1 MSQCKKRLKSDC
13 CCICLQFEA
22 SESLK
27 VPRSTKQDTWI
38 SCDCCKQWL
47 HASCG
52 GFTASQYNKIC
63 REGLWIKCVVCCL
76 QQILT
81 TGTDEGTSVTESI
94 IQAAKNRLS
103 KAPACK
109 GKKRKQSKVLSSE
122 SKVEEGNSLSYSC
135 SSQGVDL
142 IAVTDTAEDNSINKV
157 KQFSYSTPL
166 SSTSRNTDTVDQS
179 LYSSKVPQRT
189 HAHATGNDVHSDA
202 LCGTQ
207 KSVSINNEYDINK
220 ILIVD
225 NIDGALD
232 FSSSRRILQEI
243 HLYFPTVKIDFAY
256 SLAKGG
262 VAIHTTCEEDRDLLL
277 SGLPAESFGRG
288 VKHLPKGS
296 RDHTVFVKGVD
307 TTVDVS
313 PNRTVASRRHQYH

>member
-81 TGTDEGTSVTESI
+81 TGTDEGTSVAESI

-142 IAVTDTAEDNSINKV
+142 TAVTDTAEDNSINKV

-166 SSTSRNTDTVDQS
+166 ISTSRNTDTVDQS

-189 HAHATGNDVHSDA
+189 HAHVTGNDVHSDA

-262 VAIHTTCEEDRDLLL
+262 VAILLVKKTEIYCSVDYRLSHLEE
-277 SGLPAESFGRG
+277 A
-288 VKHLPKGS
+288 
-296 RDHTVFVKGVD
+296 
-307 TTVDVS
+307 
-313 PNRTVASRRHQYH
+313 